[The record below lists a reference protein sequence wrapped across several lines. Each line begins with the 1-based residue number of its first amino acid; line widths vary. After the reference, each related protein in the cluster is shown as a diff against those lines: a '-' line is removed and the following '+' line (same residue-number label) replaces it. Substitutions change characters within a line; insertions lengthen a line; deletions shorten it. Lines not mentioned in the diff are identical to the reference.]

1 MYTKD
6 YMSEYKLKIGIT
18 QGDTNGVGWE
28 IILKALAH
36 PSVVELFTPVIY
48 GSKHIAEFYMRTI
61 EEMEPLQFNLCN
73 SAAEARRGKINLV
86 ECGAK
91 DTRIEAGRA
100 TEESA
105 KQALAALEKASADLV
120 AGDLA
125 AVVTAPISKESMQSV
140 GFGFTGHTEYFA
152 SKAEGKP
159 MMIMCSDVM
168 RVALQTV
175 HIPVD
180 KVAES
185 LSTEGIIESLTSL
198 RQTLKSDFGIVEPRI
213 AVLSLNPHA
222 GDGGL
227 LGSEEENI
235 IRPAVQE
242 VAKQNILAFGPMAAD
257 GLFAGGGYKK
267 YDAILA
273 MYHDQGLTPFKALSP
288 EGVNF
293 TAGLNIVRTS
303 PDHGTAFDIAGKGI
317 ADAQSMRNAIY
328 EAIDIVRR
336 RSDYKYWSRN
346 PLEHFEREKGR
357 DVSMHDLQA
366 AEERRA
372 QKE

>member
-1 MYTKD
+1 
-6 YMSEYKLKIGIT
+6 MSEYKLKIGIT
-18 QGDTNGVGWE
+18 QGDTNGIGWE
-28 IILKALAH
+28 VIIKALSH
-36 PSVVELFTPVIY
+36 PSIVELFTPVVY
-48 GSKHIAEFYMRTI
+48 GAKHIAEFYTKGLEGI
-61 EEMEPLQFNLCN
+61 EPLHFNLCN

-91 DTRIEAGRA
+91 DTHIEAGRA

-105 KQALAALEKASADLV
+105 KQAFDALEKASADLT
-120 AGDLA
+120 AGNLA
-125 AVVTAPISKESMQSV
+125 AVVTAPISKESMQKV

-152 SKAEGKP
+152 SKAEGEP
-159 MMIMCSDVM
+159 MMIMCSETL

-180 KVAES
+180 KVAAS
-185 LSTEGIIESLTSL
+185 LSAEKITSSLVAL
-198 RQTLKSDFGIVEPRI
+198 RHTLKQDFGIVEPRI

-227 LGSEEENI
+227 LGSEEESI
-235 IRPAVQE
+235 IRPAIIEAVNQG
-242 VAKQNILAFGPMAAD
+242 VLAFGPLAAD

-288 EGVNF
+288 DGVNF

-303 PDHGTAFDIAGKGI
+303 PDHGTAFDIAGKDM
-317 ADAQSMRNAIY
+317 ADAQSMRSAIY
-328 EAIDIVRR
+328 EAIDIVNRR
-336 RSDYKYWSRN
+336 KEYSYWSHN

-357 DVSMHDLQA
+357 DVSMRDLQE
-366 AEERRA
+366 AEER
-372 QKE
+372 KGKSEE

>member
-1 MYTKD
+1 MSD
-6 YMSEYKLKIGIT
+6 YKHKIGIT

-28 IILKALAH
+28 VIIKALSH

-48 GSKHIAEFYMRTI
+48 GAKHIAEFYTRGLKDV
-61 EEMEPLQFNLCN
+61 EPLHFNICN

-105 KQALAALEKASADLV
+105 KQALDALEKASSDLV

-125 AVVTAPISKESMQSV
+125 AVVTAPINKESMQKV

-152 SKAEGKP
+152 SKAEGEP
-159 MMIMCSDVM
+159 MMIMCSELM

-185 LSTEGIIESLTSL
+185 LSAEGITSSLVAL
-198 RQTLKSDFGIVEPRI
+198 RQVLKQDFGIVEPRI

-222 GDGGL
+222 GDGGVI
-227 LGSEEENI
+227 GTEENEI

-242 VAKQNILAFGPMAAD
+242 ASKQGVLAFGPFAAD
-257 GLFAGGGYKK
+257 GLFFGEEYKK
-267 YDAILA
+267 FDAILA

-288 EGVNF
+288 DGVNY
-293 TAGLNIVRTS
+293 TAGLSVVRTS
-303 PDHGTAFDIAGKGI
+303 PDHGTAFDIAGKDL

-328 EAIDIVRR
+328 EALDIVRR
-336 RSDYKYWSRN
+336 RNDYKFWSRN

-357 DVSMHDLQA
+357 DVSMKDLQV
-366 AEERRA
+366 AEE
-372 QKE
+372 Q

>member
-1 MYTKD
+1 
-6 YMSEYKLKIGIT
+6 MSEYKHKIGIT
-18 QGDTNGVGWE
+18 QGDTNGIGWE
-28 IILKALAH
+28 VILKALSH
-36 PSVVELFTPVIY
+36 PSMAELFIPVIY
-48 GSKHIAEFYMRTI
+48 GAKHIAEFYTKGL
-61 EEMEPLQFNLCN
+61 EDVEPLQFFYCN
-73 SAAEARRGKINLV
+73 SAVEARKGRINLV
-86 ECGAK
+86 ECGSK

-105 KQALAALEKASADLV
+105 KQALDALEKASADLV

-125 AVVTAPISKESMQSV
+125 AVVTAPINKESMQKV

-152 SKAEGKP
+152 SKAEGTP
-159 MMIMCSDVM
+159 MMIMCSEVL

-185 LSTEGIIESLTSL
+185 LSVEKITESLVAL
-198 RQTLKSDFGIVEPRI
+198 RHTLKQDFGVVEPRI

-227 LGSEEENI
+227 LGTEEESI
-235 IRPAVQE
+235 IRPAIIE
-242 VAKQNILAFGPMAAD
+242 ATKQGVLAFGPLAAD

-293 TAGLNIVRTS
+293 TAGLNMIRTS
-303 PDHGTAFDIAGKGI
+303 PDHGTAFDIAGKDL

-336 RSDYKYWSRN
+336 RDNYKYWSRN

-357 DVSMHDLQA
+357 DVSMKDLQD
-366 AEERRA
+366 AEARKGKSE
-372 QKE
+372 E